1 MSNDIIFKL
10 DIDIAKTA
18 SYPSEYN
25 SGAYR
30 VRVDHITATKT
41 VDSKYTVSVVFTRL
55 DNKDQIRIERNFI
68 EESPYNKPE
77 LTYDIIH
84 DMLSILGID
93 NTREMLL
100 DKNFNIDDFKKAIQV
115 AIGVELIILVH
126 TEFKV
131 VNDAKNVRS
140 RLRLAAYTNGQTY
153 DEKKYG
159 IETRGELMYVAERM
173 MPMTSSSYLER
184 FGERATEDKDLTL
197 LTKEF
202 GEYIKHK

>member
-1 MSNDIIFKL
+1 
-10 DIDIAKTA
+10 
-18 SYPSEYN
+18 
-25 SGAYR
+25 
-30 VRVDHITATKT
+30 
-41 VDSKYTVSVVFTRL
+41 
-55 DNKDQIRIERNFI
+55 
-68 EESPYNKPE
+68 
-77 LTYDIIH
+77 
-84 DMLSILGID
+84 
-93 NTREMLL
+93 MLL
-100 DKNFNIDDFKKAIQV
+100 DKNFNIDDFKEAIQV

-140 RLRLAAYTNGQTY
+140 RLRLAAYENGQTY

-202 GEYIKHK
+202 EKYKK

>member
-1 MSNDIIFKL
+1 MNNDITFKL

-30 VRVDHITATKT
+30 VGVEHITASKT
-41 VDSKYTVSVVFTRL
+41 TDSKYTLSVVFTRL

-84 DMLSILGID
+84 DMLSILGIE

-131 VNDAKNVRS
+131 VNDAKKVRS
-140 RLRLAAYTNGQTY
+140 RLRLAAYENGQTF
-153 DEKKYG
+153 DERKYG

-184 FGERATEDKDLTL
+184 FGERAIEDKDLTL

-202 GEYIKHK
+202 EKYKK

>member
-1 MSNDIIFKL
+1 MNNDITFKL

-30 VRVDHITATKT
+30 VGVDHITATKT
-41 VDSKYTVSVVFTRL
+41 IDSKYTVSVVFTRL

-100 DKNFNIDDFKKAIQV
+100 DKNFNIDDFNKAIQV

-140 RLRLAAYTNGQTY
+140 RLRLAAYENGLTY

-173 MPMTSSSYLER
+173 MPMTASSYLER

-202 GEYIKHK
+202 EKYKK

>member
-1 MSNDIIFKL
+1 MNNDITFKL

-25 SGAYR
+25 SGVYR
-30 VRVDHITATKT
+30 VRVDHITASKT
-41 VDSKYTVSVVFTRL
+41 TDSKYTVSVVFTRL

-84 DMLSILGID
+84 DMLSILGIE

-100 DKNFNIDDFKKAIQV
+100 NKNFNIDDFKEAIQV

-140 RLRLAAYTNGQTY
+140 RLRLAAYENGQTY
-153 DEKKYG
+153 DERKYG

-184 FGERATEDKDLTL
+184 FGERANEDKNLTL

-202 GEYIKHK
+202 EKYKK